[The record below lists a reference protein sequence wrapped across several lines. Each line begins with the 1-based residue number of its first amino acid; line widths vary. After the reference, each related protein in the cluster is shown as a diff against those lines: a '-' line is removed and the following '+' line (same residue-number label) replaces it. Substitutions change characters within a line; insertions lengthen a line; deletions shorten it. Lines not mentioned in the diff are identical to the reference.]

1 METNKINKSVRIYN
15 RTTIFLL
22 LFALSVLIRSSSGN
36 SLMKKYIEI
45 KIRYV
50 RVYVTHMGGGGGG
63 GGREYYKMSRALCVF
78 DEITVTVITVKIL

>member
-50 RVYVTHMGGGGGG
+50 RVYVTHMGGGGG
-63 GGREYYKMSRALCVF
+63 REYYKMSRALCVF